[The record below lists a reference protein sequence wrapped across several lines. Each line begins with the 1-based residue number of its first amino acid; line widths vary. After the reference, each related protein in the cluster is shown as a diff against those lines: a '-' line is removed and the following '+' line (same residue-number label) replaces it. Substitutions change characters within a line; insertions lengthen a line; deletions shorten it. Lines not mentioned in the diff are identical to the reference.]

1 MHSINPANNWITE
14 ITEVNNIGEIMEI
27 MEIMDVRYGCLS
39 YMCDN
44 NWSTLLI
51 DMVNQYLYYNE
62 DISHMPRMKR
72 TFNI

>member
-14 ITEVNNIGEIMEI
+14 ITEVNNIGEI

-62 DISHMPRMKR
+62 DKSHMPRMKR